1 MSPRRPRIPS
11 LVEHQKALVEAVAQG
26 KEVGIVMPRRSRAL
40 IPVDRM
46 TFVVEG
52 HPVPKGRGIASVAP
66 RGSKRRI
73 IVRTPGET
81 KAYEEKVRWKARTAA
96 SRVRWK
102 IGKADVYHLTI
113 IVGRESLLQGGD
125 LDNIVKAIKDACNG
139 VVYTDDCR
147 VVAVTARL
155 QESAE
160 PFVTVTAERFARKD
174 WL

>member
-11 LVEHQKALVEAVAQG
+11 LVEHQKALVEAVAEG
-26 KEVGIVMPRRSRAL
+26 KEVGIIMPRRVRAL

-66 RGSKRRI
+66 RGSKRKI
-73 IVRTPGET
+73 IVRTPGQT

-113 IVGRESLLQGGD
+113 IVGRER
-125 LDNIVKAIKDACNG
+125 A
-139 VVYTDDCR
+139 
-147 VVAVTARL
+147 ARSTGRSSG
-155 QESAE
+155 ESAR
-160 PFVTVTAERFARKD
+160 PSARSGGRPTKGSPRR
-174 WL
+174 L